1 MGYHA
6 DALLGQLSVDKEY
19 YATHTDLL
27 RKVLLWKQDPTNLDL
42 FLPTYQVP
50 KIKEWMKNGKKRV
63 RHQPLAAHEEYI
75 AESIAHDTQER
86 ESNLSVRQKRQLK
99 KKEHKQKGTPQ
110 SKHQDGH
117 SLPASGAATPREVY
131 GSNRELVAE
140 SRETPKE
147 IINHQK
153 SHTHTQSFGTSG
165 RDAKFLKAGGNE
177 ATKKMT
183 S

>member
-1 MGYHA
+1 MNA
-6 DALLGQLSVDKEY
+6 SANVDTGSLE
-19 YATHTDLL
+19 
-27 RKVLLWKQDPTNLDL
+27 
-42 FLPTYQVP
+42 
-50 KIKEWMKNGKKRV
+50 NGN
-63 RHQPLAAHEEYI
+63 
-75 AESIAHDTQER
+75 DTQER